1 MVQTVKN
8 LVAMQETSVRSLGQE
23 DLLETVMSIHSSIF
37 GWRILWTEELGG
49 LQFMGSKIIL

>member
-49 LQFMGSKIIL
+49 LQFMGSQIII

>member
-23 DLLETVMSIHSSIF
+23 DLLESVMSIHSSIF

-49 LQFMGSKIIL
+49 LQFMGSKIIV